1 MEARSGGAEAGEPRE
16 AAVMAA
22 AAFSDGEESD
32 EAPEEVTF
40 ERAREAAAEERRLTG
55 ERARREKAIL
65 KEKRRHREELF
76 KEQKHVEINEQGF
89 VLMKSYQ
96 NIAIVPLSVPDT
108 ILKCPSSELDLIEDD
123 KRKLL
128 PENVLEELAS
138 TQTSINSTTDEQDQN
153 VEDEVE
159 NQDDSEKDSEEEI
172 LATRCPPNYMAV
184 RLKDQELSSQQQ
196 QEAKDFIQK
205 HLYGAS
211 CNRTTGKGV
220 LHNELRKYIDCV
232 TIVIQLNP
240 LVIPA
245 NQYFSVENKKNAVKK
260 AAIQFVN
267 RSWGKVKKEKATRF
281 TKHWVSS
288 KIIP

>member
-76 KEQKHVEINEQGF
+76 KEQK
-89 VLMKSYQ
+89 
-96 NIAIVPLSVPDT
+96 
-108 ILKCPSSELDLIEDD
+108 

-138 TQTSINSTTDEQDQN
+138 TQTSINSTTDEQGWIPNCNSLSDQN

-211 CNRTTGKGV
+211 CNRTT
-220 LHNELRKYIDCV
+220 
-232 TIVIQLNP
+232 
-240 LVIPA
+240 A

>member
-1 MEARSGGAEAGEPRE
+1 MEARSGSPEAGEPRE
-16 AAVMAA
+16 AAVMAS

-40 ERAREAAAEERRLTG
+40 ERAREAAAEERRLAV
-55 ERARREKAIL
+55 ERACREKAIL

-76 KEQKHVEINEQGF
+76 KEQK
-89 VLMKSYQ
+89 
-96 NIAIVPLSVPDT
+96 
-108 ILKCPSSELDLIEDD
+108 

-138 TQTSINSTTDEQDQN
+138 TQNSINSTTDEQDQN

-184 RLKDQELSSQQQ
+184 RLKDQELTNRQQ
-196 QEAKDFIQK
+196 QEAKDFIKK
-205 HLYGAS
+205 HLYGPS

-220 LHNELRKYIDCV
+220 LHNEPRKYIDRM

-240 LVIPA
+240 SC
-245 NQYFSVENKKNAVKK
+245 Y
-260 AAIQFVN
+260 
-267 RSWGKVKKEKATRF
+267 
-281 TKHWVSS
+281 SS
-288 KIIP
+288 KSIFFG

>member
-40 ERAREAAAEERRLTG
+40 ERAREAAAEERRLAG
-55 ERARREKAIL
+55 ERACREKAVL

-76 KEQKHVEINEQGF
+76 KEQK
-89 VLMKSYQ
+89 
-96 NIAIVPLSVPDT
+96 
-108 ILKCPSSELDLIEDD
+108 

-138 TQTSINSTTDEQDQN
+138 TQNSINSTTDEQDQD

-184 RLKDQELSSQQQ
+184 RLKDQELTNRQQ

-211 CNRTTGKGV
+211 CNRTT
-220 LHNELRKYIDCV
+220 
-232 TIVIQLNP
+232 
-240 LVIPA
+240 A

-260 AAIQFVN
+260 AAMQFVN

-288 KIIP
+288 KLIP

>member
-1 MEARSGGAEAGEPRE
+1 MAMRRDRGMAREKTE
-16 AAVMAA
+16 AAVVAA
-22 AAFSDGEESD
+22 AAFSEEEESD

-40 ERAREAAAEERRLTG
+40 EKAREIAEEGRRLAG

-76 KEQKHVEINEQGF
+76 KEQK
-89 VLMKSYQ
+89 
-96 NIAIVPLSVPDT
+96 
-108 ILKCPSSELDLIEDD
+108 

-128 PENVLEELAS
+128 PENLLEELAS
-138 TQTSINSTTDEQDQN
+138 TQNSTNQTSDVLEQDQN

-159 NQDDSEKDSEEEI
+159 NHEDSEKHTEEEI
-172 LATRCPPNYMAV
+172 LATRCPKNYMAV
-184 RLKDQELSSQQQ
+184 RLKDQDLTSQRQ
-196 QEAKDFIQK
+196 QEAKDFIQRQ
-205 HLYGAS
+205 LYGAS
-211 CNRTTGKGV
+211 CNRTT
-220 LHNELRKYIDCV
+220 
-232 TIVIQLNP
+232 
-240 LVIPA
+240 A

-267 RSWGKVKKEKATRF
+267 KSWGKVKKQKANRF

>member
-1 MEARSGGAEAGEPRE
+1 MEARSGGAKAMEQRE

-22 AAFSDGEESD
+22 AAFSDEEESD

-40 ERAREAAAEERRLTG
+40 ERAREAAAEERRLAG
-55 ERARREKAIL
+55 ERARREKATL

-76 KEQKHVEINEQGF
+76 KEQK
-89 VLMKSYQ
+89 
-96 NIAIVPLSVPDT
+96 
-108 ILKCPSSELDLIEDD
+108 

-138 TQTSINSTTDEQDQN
+138 TQNSTNSTSEEQDQN

-159 NQDDSEKDSEEEI
+159 NEEDSEKDSEEEM

-184 RLKDQELSSQQQ
+184 RLEDQELTNRQQQ
-196 QEAKDFIQK
+196 DAKDFIQN

-211 CNRTTGKGV
+211 GNRTT
-220 LHNELRKYIDCV
+220 
-232 TIVIQLNP
+232 
-240 LVIPA
+240 A

-267 RSWGKVKKEKATRF
+267 KSWGKVKKEKATRF

-288 KIIP
+288 KLIP

>member
-1 MEARSGGAEAGEPRE
+1 MEARSGGAEAMEP
-16 AAVMAA
+16 
-22 AAFSDGEESD
+22 FSDGEESD

-40 ERAREAAAEERRLTG
+40 ERAREAAAEERRLAG

-76 KEQKHVEINEQGF
+76 KEQK
-89 VLMKSYQ
+89 
-96 NIAIVPLSVPDT
+96 
-108 ILKCPSSELDLIEDD
+108 

-138 TQTSINSTTDEQDQN
+138 TQNSTNSTSEDQDQN

-159 NQDDSEKDSEEEI
+159 NQDDSEKESEEDI

-184 RLKDQELSSQQQ
+184 RLEDQELTDQQQ
-196 QEAKDFIQK
+196 QDAKNFIQK

-211 CNRTTGKGV
+211 CNRTT
-220 LHNELRKYIDCV
+220 
-232 TIVIQLNP
+232 
-240 LVIPA
+240 A
-245 NQYFSVENKKNAVKK
+245 NQYFSVGNKKNAVKR

-267 RSWGKVKKEKATRF
+267 KSWGKVKKEKATRF

-288 KIIP
+288 KVIP